1 MNRGLHDRISNMRA
15 SVESI
20 IQPDPVNGKL
30 VMSMTGVVKH
40 SMLFGPNLEM
50 RRTISCTLGSS
61 VIKIRDVVTNR
72 GNTPCPHMFLYHCN
86 FGYPLVDAGACIGC
100 GTCVAACPEGDV
112 LGIVLGKAV
121 VINGSRCIGHGK
133 CAEAC
138 PVGAIQVGLGDITK
152 RDDIPLLDDFNQTN
166 VPGLWIA
173 GELSGFALINNAVEQ
188 GRQVMQRIAATMGP
202 QGQRTD
208 PDRLDV
214 VIVGAGPAG
223 MSAGLVAEE
232 LGLSCVV
239 LDQQGAGGT
248 ILQYPRRKLV
258 MVQPVEFPRLGKLPR
273 LEYSKE
279 ELLEIWEKLYTD
291 YELDIRNGVR
301 VTGVSGQKDNFGVVT
316 SEGDFRARH
325 VVLALGR
332 RGTPRRLNV
341 PGEDLSKVAYK
352 LIDAEAYA
360 GRRVLVVGGG
370 DSAVESA
377 MGLAHQEGCRVTV
390 SYRKPELM
398 RIKQRNADRIA
409 PLIADG
415 TIDFRGGTTV
425 GSIHE
430 DKVVLEGA
438 GTPAIIPNDDVFI
451 LAGGIPPFGFLRE
464 MGVKFGGDQK
474 DIAAAG
480 ERGVA
485 G

>member
-1 MNRGLHDRISNMRA
+1 MIW
-15 SVESI
+15 
-20 IQPDPVNGKL
+20 L
-30 VMSMTGVVKH
+30 VVLTLVVAGVV
-40 SMLFGPNLEM
+40 FYTRNFRAQ
-50 RRTISCTLGSS
+50 RRSDRERLTQTRDLGMDKAS
-61 VIKIRDVVTNR
+61 
-72 GNTPCPHMFLYHCN
+72 GQ
-86 FGYPLVDAGACIGC
+86 YPLVDAAACIGC
-100 GTCVAACPEGDV
+100 ATCVAACPEGDV
-112 LGIVLGKAV
+112 LGIVQGKAV

-138 PVGAIQVGLGDITK
+138 PVGALKVGLGDITK
-152 RDDIPLLDDFNQTN
+152 RDDIPLLDEHNETN

-173 GELSGFALINNAVEQ
+173 GELSGFALINNAVNQ
-188 GRQVMQRIAATMGP
+188 GALVMDRIAATAGP
-202 QGQRTD
+202 QGGQAD
-208 PDRLDV
+208 PGLFDV

-223 MSAGLVAEE
+223 MSAGLRASE
-232 LGLSCVV
+232 LGLSCIV

-258 MVQPVEFPRLGKLPR
+258 MVQPVEIPGLGKLPR

-291 YELDIRNGVR
+291 FDLDIRNGVR
-301 VTGVSGQKDNFGVVT
+301 VTGVTGQKGNFLVAT
-316 SEGDFRARH
+316 SDGEFGARH

-352 LIDAEAYA
+352 LIDAEAYK
-360 GRRVLVVGGG
+360 GRRVMVVGGG
-370 DSAVESA
+370 DSAVEAA
-377 MGLAHQEGCRVTV
+377 MGLAHQKDCKVTI
-390 SYRKPELM
+390 SYRKPGLM

-415 TIDFRGGTTV
+415 TIDFYGSTTV
-425 GSIHE
+425 GGIHE
-430 DKVVLEGA
+430 DKVVLEGPN
-438 GTPAIIPNDDVFI
+438 GSTIVPNDDVFI

-464 MGVKFGGDQK
+464 LGVKFGGDQK
-474 DIAAAG
+474 EIVAAG
-480 ERGVA
+480 APKVA